1 MEVARIKLVS
11 LWRWICFSII
21 LTCFCLIADWWFQSS
36 TVFPKIHPTCDDD
49 PNEHRPSSSGVYRD
63 KLKPLLDSTDA
74 GHLLSIFS
82 YTGEGACIEHVD
94 RGFITLVTKS
104 QERRMMCHCLR

>member
-1 MEVARIKLVS
+1 MLKAP
-11 LWRWICFSII
+11 
-21 LTCFCLIADWWFQSS
+21 DG
-36 TVFPKIHPTCDDD
+36 
-49 PNEHRPSSSGVYRD
+49 SSSGVYRD

-82 YTGEGACIEHVD
+82 YTGEGACVEHVD

-104 QERRMMCHCLR
+104 QQGGFVGDSFSALPCWAPQKDDDKTVTVTWGTPTQWLPTTVTEM

>member
-1 MEVARIKLVS
+1 MFLTKL
-11 LWRWICFSII
+11 F
-21 LTCFCLIADWWFQSS
+21 D
-36 TVFPKIHPTCDDD
+36 VFPKIHPTWYD
-49 PNEHRPSSSGVYRD
+49 PKKPDRSSSGVYRD

-104 QERRMMCHCLR
+104 QEEWGLVKNHPLCVKS

>member
-1 MEVARIKLVS
+1 MFFRK
-11 LWRWICFSII
+11 SILPSMI
-21 LTCFCLIADWWFQSS
+21 QKKPD
-36 TVFPKIHPTCDDD
+36 
-49 PNEHRPSSSGVYRD
+49 RSSSGVYRD

-104 QERRMMCHCLR
+104 QEEWGLVIPPALCKKLAFVDENYIVFYLTILGNPID